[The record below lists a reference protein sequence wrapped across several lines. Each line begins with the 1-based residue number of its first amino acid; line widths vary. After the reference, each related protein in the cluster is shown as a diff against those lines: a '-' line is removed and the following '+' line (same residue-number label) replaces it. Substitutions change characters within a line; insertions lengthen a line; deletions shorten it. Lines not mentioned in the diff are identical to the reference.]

1 MDDSKRVVY
10 ESSAMSEELSKF
22 TESYASFRR
31 IINSLQRKY
40 LELQDEFTAQN
51 AELADANAKL
61 VALSEQ
67 NLAVSGFLDRIL
79 NSISAGVVAV
89 DQTGRITHF
98 NRAASDILGLPAAD
112 AAGRLYREVLRP
124 GNPVDANALRSA
136 ETGREIISVEKSLQ
150 RSDGCHLSLSVS
162 TAVLKDDN
170 GTSIGAVEVF
180 HDLTKIKRMEQ
191 EIARLNTLA
200 ALGEMAATIA
210 HEVRNPLSGIIG
222 FASLLEKEL
231 APDDPKRKHAT
242 NIVRGVNTIND
253 IVTTLLNYARV
264 EELNRAE
271 VNLEGFLEAV
281 VEQYRQDLA
290 EKAPDV
296 EIVFRSARSSAREKG
311 NVFIDR
317 LLMRQVLFN
326 VMNNS
331 VDALSQGGKIDIHVR
346 QMPRPIAAAEYK
358 DRILLGLEET
368 LMETVITDDG
378 PGFAPENLDRVF
390 APFFTTRKE
399 GSGLGLAMA
408 WKVVKAHGGEIQAG
422 NSPEGGAI
430 IRILLPAKLTGNET
444 ERST

>member
-1 MDDSKRVVY
+1 
-10 ESSAMSEELSKF
+10 
-22 TESYASFRR
+22 
-31 IINSLQRKY
+31 
-40 LELQDEFTAQN
+40 
-51 AELADANAKL
+51 
-61 VALSEQ
+61 
-67 NLAVSGFLDRIL
+67 
-79 NSISAGVVAV
+79 
-89 DQTGRITHF
+89 
-98 NRAASDILGLPAAD
+98 
-112 AAGRLYREVLRP
+112 
-124 GNPVDANALRSA
+124 VDANALRSA

-150 RSDGCHLSLSVS
+150 RSDGCNLCLSVS

-180 HDLTKIKRMEQ
+180 HDLTRIKRMEQ

-242 NIVRGVNTIND
+242 NIIRGVNTIND

-271 VNLEGFLEAV
+271 VNLEDFLEAV
-281 VEQYRQDLA
+281 VEQYRQELA
-290 EKAPDV
+290 ERAPDI
-296 EIVFRSARSSAREKG
+296 EIVFRSARGTAREKG
-311 NVFIDR
+311 IVFIDR

-331 VDALSQGGKIDIHVR
+331 VDAVSQSGRIDIQIR
-346 QMPRPIAAAEYK
+346 QLPRPMTASEHN
-358 DRILLGLEET
+358 DRILLGMDET
-368 LMETVITDDG
+368 LVETVIADNG

-408 WKVVKAHGGEIQAG
+408 WKVVKAHGGDIRAENG
-422 NSPEGGAI
+422 PDGGAV
-430 IRILLPAKLTGNET
+430 IRILLPAKVTGSKT
-444 ERST
+444 ERSA